1 MAKDALTVLR
11 EARELISDPKR
22 WTQNHFARDRRG
34 EFISPI
40 HPEAVCFCAGG
51 ALAKVDG
58 TSFHNSEAHSSA
70 WEALRHASKS
80 LFGNSD
86 PADVNDELGHAAV
99 LRMFDAAIAS
109 AEKEA
114 RS

>member
-22 WTQNHFARDRRG
+22 WTRGAFARDVEGTRVR
-34 EFISPI
+34 SAAD
-40 HPEAVCFCAGG
+40 EAVCWCAIGAYNRAAGG
-51 ALAKVDG
+51 TKQL
-58 TSFHNSEAHSSA
+58 EAFR
-70 WEALRHASKS
+70 LLQRASDD
-80 LFGNSD
+80 LFGKDD
-86 PADVNDELGHAAV
+86 PAEVNDEMDHAAV

-114 RS
+114 QS